1 MQARCFICLSDANA
15 ALSMT
20 SGEYFHFNIFLD
32 SHRQEY
38 IWIDDFT
45 LNEANDYFDKVGFP
59 SDKEI
64 REKIF
69 KNLGTKPVALND
81 LVNSTLKPD
90 EFIENQIEED
100 KDKVKRCVQDDE
112 KTLKLFEGIVRDEYN
127 NGMNEG
133 IAMDI
138 MKLSTE
144 KIADGPAVKGQHVL
158 AYDIEKRMFK
168 FHSNSMR
175 EATRRFIEI
184 NKK

>member
-1 MQARCFICLSDANA
+1 MN
-15 ALSMT
+15 
-20 SGEYFHFNIFLD
+20 
-32 SHRQEY
+32 
-38 IWIDDFT
+38 DFT
-45 LNEANDYFDKVGFP
+45 EEEANRYLDKLGFTQDKNIRKFVFEKYGTRP
-59 SDKEI
+59 SYLRDIAGSK
-64 REKIF
+64 
-69 KNLGTKPVALND
+69 
-81 LVNSTLKPD
+81 LKPE

-112 KTLKLFEGIVRDEYN
+112 KTLKLFEGIVKDEYN

-158 AYDIEKRMFK
+158 AYDIEKRRFK

-175 EATRRFIEI
+175 EATRRFIES
-184 NKK
+184 NK

>member
-1 MQARCFICLSDANA
+1 VN
-15 ALSMT
+15 
-20 SGEYFHFNIFLD
+20 
-32 SHRQEY
+32 
-38 IWIDDFT
+38 DFT
-45 LNEANDYFDKVGFP
+45 EEEANCYLDKLGFTQDKNIRKFVFEKYTTRP
-59 SDKEI
+59 SYLRDI
-64 REKIF
+64 A
-69 KNLGTKPVALND
+69 G
-81 LVNSTLKPD
+81 STLKPE

>member
-1 MQARCFICLSDANA
+1 VN
-15 ALSMT
+15 
-20 SGEYFHFNIFLD
+20 
-32 SHRQEY
+32 
-38 IWIDDFT
+38 DFT
-45 LNEANDYFDKVGFP
+45 EEEANRYLDKLGFTQDKNIRKFVFEKYGTRP
-59 SDKEI
+59 SYLRNIAGSKV
-64 REKIF
+64 
-69 KNLGTKPVALND
+69 KPE
-81 LVNSTLKPD
+81 

-112 KTLKLFEGIVRDEYN
+112 KTLKLFEGIVKDEYN

-158 AYDIEKRMFK
+158 AYDIEKRRFK

-175 EATRRFIEI
+175 EATRRFIES
-184 NKK
+184 NKQ

>member
-1 MQARCFICLSDANA
+1 VN
-15 ALSMT
+15 
-20 SGEYFHFNIFLD
+20 
-32 SHRQEY
+32 
-38 IWIDDFT
+38 DFT
-45 LNEANDYFDKVGFP
+45 EEEANRYLDKLGFTQDKNIRKFVFEKYGTRP
-59 SDKEI
+59 SYLRNIAGSKV
-64 REKIF
+64 
-69 KNLGTKPVALND
+69 KPE
-81 LVNSTLKPD
+81 

-112 KTLKLFEGIVRDEYN
+112 KTLKLFEGIVKDEYN

-158 AYDIEKRMFK
+158 AYDVEKRMFK

-175 EATRRFIEI
+175 EATRRFIET
-184 NKK
+184 NK